1 VMVAETISL
10 GILSLPAA
18 LSTMGII
25 PGVTLIVML
34 GIMAMYTGFVIGDFK
49 LAYPHVENFADAL
62 QIVCGKYGNV
72 GRAFGWVFQE
82 TLLLFI
88 IAAHILTFGV
98 ELNVLTNHAS
108 CTLAFTAI
116 GAIVCF
122 VFTLPRTFKGNRYIS
137 LFSCVSIATAT
148 IISTVSIGINQRGV
162 GTAFVV
168 LPNRLTEF
176 GRVAVAVSNMILA
189 FNGHIAYFAILDEMK
204 EPRDFPKAV
213 TMLGVISTTFYA
225 IVAVLIYWFDGHSVP
240 APALNAAGRLVR
252 KIAYGFATPTIVVAG
267 VIPPTV
273 AGKQISSKVRK
284 KNKAVIEENSFRGWG
299 SWILILVFIFT
310 LAWLI
315 ASAVPVFNQLLA
327 LIGAAFGTWF
337 ALGFGA
343 IFWFHMHQKSYYLN
357 LVPENR
363 GRMALA
369 LWNLLILT
377 VCIAVVN
384 EVQQVL

>member
-1 VMVAETISL
+1 MVAETISL

-137 LFSCVSIATAT
+137 LFCELTQIFLTPFFADANPVSQHASQLQLQPSSLQSLSV
-148 IISTVSIGINQRGV
+148 ST
-162 GTAFVV
+162 
-168 LPNRLTEF
+168 
-176 GRVAVAVSNMILA
+176 
-189 FNGHIAYFAILDEMK
+189 
-204 EPRDFPKAV
+204 
-213 TMLGVISTTFYA
+213 
-225 IVAVLIYWFDGHSVP
+225 
-240 APALNAAGRLVR
+240 
-252 KIAYGFATPTIVVAG
+252 
-267 VIPPTV
+267 
-273 AGKQISSKVRK
+273 
-284 KNKAVIEENSFRGWG
+284 
-299 SWILILVFIFT
+299 
-310 LAWLI
+310 
-315 ASAVPVFNQLLA
+315 
-327 LIGAAFGTWF
+327 
-337 ALGFGA
+337 
-343 IFWFHMHQKSYYLN
+343 
-357 LVPENR
+357 
-363 GRMALA
+363 
-369 LWNLLILT
+369 
-377 VCIAVVN
+377 N
-384 EVQQVL
+384 EG